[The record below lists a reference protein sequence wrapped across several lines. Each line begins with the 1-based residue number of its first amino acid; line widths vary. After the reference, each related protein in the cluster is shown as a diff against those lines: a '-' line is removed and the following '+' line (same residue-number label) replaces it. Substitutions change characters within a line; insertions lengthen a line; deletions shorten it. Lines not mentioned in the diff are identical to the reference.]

1 MRWRPLH
8 SYHGGARIKANRKI
22 GMEGENMQQDPNLG
36 GERERVPEEHPGAST
51 QTMSA
56 QDERTWSVI
65 AHLSVLLALVGLMP
79 FGALLVWL
87 LYKDR
92 SRKVR
97 FHALQALWYQIA
109 WIVIFIA
116 YTLVSLILS
125 IVTLGIAAIVLVPL
139 GFVLAIVPLADGC
152 YAAYR
157 VSKGVEYRYPYI
169 ADRIEGPRGVV

>member
-1 MRWRPLH
+1 MRWSPLQ
-8 SYHGGARIKANRKI
+8 SYHGGAWIKANPKT

-36 GERERVPEEHPGAST
+36 GERERVPEDHPGAST

-109 WIVIFIA
+109 WIVILVA
-116 YTLVSLILS
+116 YTLLSAILS
-125 IVTLGIAAIVLVPL
+125 LVIIGIFMFFLLPILALIPL
-139 GFVLAIVPLADGC
+139 IHGC
-152 YAAYR
+152 YAAYQ
-157 VSKGVEYRYPYI
+157 VSQGVEYRYPYI

>member
-1 MRWRPLH
+1 LQ
-8 SYHGGARIKANRKI
+8 SYHGGAWIKANPKT
-22 GMEGENMQQDPNLG
+22 GMEGENMQQDPNHG
-36 GERERVPEEHPGAST
+36 GERERVPEDHPGAST

-56 QDERTWSVI
+56 QDERTWSII

-109 WIVIFIA
+109 WIVIFVV
-116 YTLVSLILS
+116 YVFVTVILS
-125 IVTLGIAAIVLVPL
+125 IVTLGIAAILLVPL
-139 GFVLAIVPLADGC
+139 GFLLAIVPLAHGC
-152 YAAYR
+152 YAAYK
-157 VSKGVEYRYPYI
+157 VNQGVEYRYPYI
-169 ADRIEGPRGVV
+169 ADRIEGPRRVV

>member
-1 MRWRPLH
+1 MRWSPLQ
-8 SYHGGARIKANRKI
+8 SYHGGAWIKANPKT

-36 GERERVPEEHPGAST
+36 GERERASEG
-51 QTMSA
+51 QARASAGTMSV
-56 QDERTWSVI
+56 QDERTWSI
-65 AHLSVLLALVGLMP
+65 ITHLSVLLELVGLMP

-109 WIVIFIA
+109 WIVILVA

-125 IVTLGIAAIVLVPL
+125 LVIIGIFMFLLLPILALIPL
-139 GFVLAIVPLADGC
+139 IHGC
-152 YAAYR
+152 YAAYQ
-157 VSKGVEYRYPYI
+157 VSQGVEYRYPYI

>member
-1 MRWRPLH
+1 MRWSPLQ
-8 SYHGGARIKANRKI
+8 SYHGGAWIRANPNT

-36 GERERVPEEHPGAST
+36 GERERVPEDYPGAST

-109 WIVIFIA
+109 WIVIF
-116 YTLVSLILS
+116 LVYALVTVILS
-125 IVTLGIAAIVLVPL
+125 LVIIGIFMFFLLPILALIPL
-139 GFVLAIVPLADGC
+139 IHGC
-152 YAAYR
+152 YA
-157 VSKGVEYRYPYI
+157 
-169 ADRIEGPRGVV
+169 

>member
-1 MRWRPLH
+1 MRWRPLQ
-8 SYHGGARIKANRKI
+8 SYHGGAWIKANPKI

-36 GERERVPEEHPGAST
+36 GERERVPEDHPGAST

-56 QDERTWSVI
+56 QDERTWSII
-65 AHLSVLLALVGLMP
+65 AHASVLLALVGLMP

-109 WIVIFIA
+109 WVVILVA

-125 IVTLGIAAIVLVPL
+125 LVIIGIFMFFLLPILALIPL
-139 GFVLAIVPLADGC
+139 IHGC
-152 YAAYR
+152 YAAYQ
-157 VSKGVEYRYPYI
+157 VSQGVEYRYPYI

>member
-1 MRWRPLH
+1 LQ
-8 SYHGGARIKANRKI
+8 SYHGGAWIKANPKT

-36 GERERVPEEHPGAST
+36 GERERASEG
-51 QTMSA
+51 QARASAGTMSV

-65 AHLSVLLALVGLMP
+65 AHLSVLLELVGLMP

-109 WIVIFIA
+109 WIVILVA

-125 IVTLGIAAIVLVPL
+125 LVIIGIFMFFLLPILALIPL
-139 GFVLAIVPLADGC
+139 IHGC

-157 VSKGVEYRYPYI
+157 VSQGVEYRYPYI